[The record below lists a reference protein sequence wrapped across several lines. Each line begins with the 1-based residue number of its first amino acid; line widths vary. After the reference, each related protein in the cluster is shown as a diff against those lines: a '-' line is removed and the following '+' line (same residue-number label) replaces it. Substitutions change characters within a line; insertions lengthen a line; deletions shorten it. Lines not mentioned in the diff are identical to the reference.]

1 MSTCK
6 LYRAQV
12 EALGS
17 LRPGSIL
24 CGGVGTG
31 KSRTSLA
38 FFFCSIGGGKIDFET
53 GEILEPMH
61 DSKRLVILTTA
72 RKRDTL
78 EWSRE
83 MAIFGLSEG
92 SEGVCDVTVDSWNN
106 IKKYETVKGAF
117 FILDEQRLVGSG
129 AWVKAFY
136 KIAKAN
142 QWILLSATPGD
153 TWLDYAPVF
162 IANGFYANITEFR
175 AQHVIYKRFRNY
187 PQVDR
192 YVGVKHLEALRK
204 KLLVDIPL
212 ERETRRHHEYC
223 VAEHDR
229 MALKGVW
236 KKRWNPFE
244 NAPIKTASELCQV
257 LRRLV
262 STDPSRRAELEA
274 ILAKHDR
281 LIIFYN
287 YNYELEL
294 LKEILREDGREFAG
308 WNGQQ
313 HDLLPEGESWAYLV
327 QYTAGAEGWNCTST
341 NVIVYWSMNYS
352 YKVMEQSA
360 GRIDRLNTEYTDLYY
375 YYLTSRAPID
385 LKVRAAVA
393 EKKNFSEAAFARSSA
408 GRRLTEG

>member
-1 MSTCK
+1 MGACK

-38 FFFCSIGGGKIDFET
+38 FFFCCVCGGEIDFET
-53 GEILEPMH
+53 GEIIAPMR
-61 DSKRLVILTTA
+61 DPKRLVILTTA

-92 SEGVCDVTVDSWNN
+92 SDGVCDVVVDSWNN
-106 IKKYETVKGAF
+106 IKKYESVKDAF

-129 AWVKAFY
+129 VWVKAFY

-153 TWLDYAPVF
+153 TWMDYAPVF

-175 AQHVIYKRFRNY
+175 SEHVIYKRFRNY

-192 YVGVKHLEALRK
+192 YVGVKQLEALRK
-204 KLLVDIPL
+204 KLLVDIPF
-212 ERETRRHHEYC
+212 ERETRRHHMYC
-223 VAEHDR
+223 VAEFDR
-229 MALKGVW
+229 AAMKSVW
-236 KKRWNPFE
+236 KDRWNPFE
-244 NAPIKTASELCQV
+244 DAPIKTASELCQV
-257 LRRLV
+257 LRRLA
-262 STDPSRRAELEA
+262 STDPSRRTELEA

-287 YNYELEL
+287 YNYELNL
-294 LKEILREDGREFAG
+294 LREILTEDGREFAE
-308 WNGQQ
+308 WNGQH
-313 HDLLPEGESWAYLV
+313 HDRLPEGESWAYLV
-327 QYTAGAEGWNCTST
+327 QYAAGAEGWNCTSA
-341 NVIVYWSMNYS
+341 NAIVYWSMNYS
-352 YKVMEQSA
+352 YKIMEQSA

-393 EKKNFSEAAFARSSA
+393 EKKTFSEAGFARSSA
-408 GRRLTEG
+408 CRK

>member
-1 MSTCK
+1 MGACK
-6 LYRAQV
+6 LYKAQI

-38 FFFCSIGGGKIDFET
+38 FFFCSVCGGEIDFET
-53 GEILEPMH
+53 GEITAPMRNP
-61 DSKRLVILTTA
+61 KRLVILTTA

-92 SEGVCDVTVDSWNN
+92 SEGVCNVTVDSWNN
-106 IKKYETVKGAF
+106 IKKYEAVKGAF
-117 FILDEQRLVGSG
+117 FVLDEQRLVGSG

-136 KIAKAN
+136 KIAKNN

-153 TWLDYAPVF
+153 TWMDYAPVF

-175 AQHVIYKRFRNY
+175 SAHVIYKRFRNY

-192 YVGVKHLEALRK
+192 YVGVKRLEALRK
-204 KLLVDIPL
+204 KLLVDIPF

-223 VAEHDR
+223 MGEYNR
-229 MALKGVW
+229 TALKEAW
-236 KKRWNPFE
+236 KTRWNPFE
-244 NAPIKTASELCQV
+244 NGPIKTASELCQV

-262 STDPSRRAELEA
+262 STDPSRRDLLDS

-281 LIIFYN
+281 LIVFYN
-287 YNYELEL
+287 YNYELDL
-294 LKEILREDGREFAG
+294 LREILREDGREFAE
-308 WNGQQ
+308 WNGRQ
-313 HDLLPEGESWAYLV
+313 HDRLPEGETWAYLCSTRRGPRGG
-327 QYTAGAEGWNCTST
+327 TA
-341 NVIVYWSMNYS
+341 
-352 YKVMEQSA
+352 QQ
-360 GRIDRLNTEYTDLYY
+360 
-375 YYLTSRAPID
+375 LT
-385 LKVRAAVA
+385 
-393 EKKNFSEAAFARSSA
+393 
-408 GRRLTEG
+408 

>member
-1 MSTCK
+1 M
-6 LYRAQV
+6 RN
-12 EALGS
+12 
-17 LRPGSIL
+17 P
-24 CGGVGTG
+24 
-31 KSRTSLA
+31 
-38 FFFCSIGGGKIDFET
+38 
-53 GEILEPMH
+53 
-61 DSKRLVILTTA
+61 KRLVILTTA

-136 KIAKAN
+136 KIAKGN

-192 YVGVKHLEALRK
+192 YVGVKHLETLRK

-212 ERETRRHHEYC
+212 ERETQRHHVYC

-229 MALKGVW
+229 MALKAVW
-236 KKRWNPFE
+236 KKRWNLFE
-244 NAPIKTASELCQV
+244 DAPIKTASELCQV

-262 STDPSRRAELEA
+262 STDPSRRRELEA
-274 ILAKHDR
+274 ILMKHDR

-287 YNYELEL
+287 YNYELDL
-294 LKEILREDGREFAG
+294 LREILREDGREFAE

-313 HDLLPEGESWAYLV
+313 HEHLPEGESWAYLV
-327 QYTAGAEGWNCTST
+327 QYTAGAEGWNCTTT

-352 YKVMEQSA
+352 YKIMEQSA

-393 EKKNFSEAAFARSSA
+393 EKKTFSEAGFARSSA
-408 GRRLTEG
+408 CRR